1 MDFKIKKVN
10 RLAISVA
17 SFAAMSAINYTI
29 IHNPIVLLGSIVLL
43 VHEFGHYIMAK
54 HYGADAQFPI
64 FIPLIFASIGITQVF
79 NLDDMYKSSVA
90 LAGPLLASCFIICL
104 MLFNFIYKFFSAK
117 ILLLLLAGEII
128 LNYIGLDG
136 KKYRKF
142 KQNNLSISFS

>member
-29 IHNPIVLLGSIVLL
+29 IHNPIVLLGSLALL

-54 HYGADAQFPI
+54 FYGAKAQFPI

-79 NLDDMYKSSVA
+79 DLDEKCKSSVA
-90 LAGPLLASCFIICL
+90 LAGPLLASCFIVCL
-104 MLFNFIYKFFSAK
+104 ILFNFLYRLFSTK
-117 ILLLLLAGEII
+117 VLLVLLTGEIL

-142 KQNNLSISFS
+142 KQNNLSVSFS